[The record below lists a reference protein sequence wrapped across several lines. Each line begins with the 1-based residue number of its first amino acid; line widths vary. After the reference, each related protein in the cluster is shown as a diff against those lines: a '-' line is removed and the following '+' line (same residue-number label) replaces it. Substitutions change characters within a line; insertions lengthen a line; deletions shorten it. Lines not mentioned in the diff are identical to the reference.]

1 MRNRSAKRKGLPGLV
16 PSHLIRS
23 GAEIF
28 RGMGPNAGTLV
39 LEPRNWPMRL
49 ISAKWAEYVAR
60 HHAVYARKP
69 DYAVSTRFR
78 GDIGV
83 MLQELSLENKMAYSR
98 FIEKEVPEG
107 SLSDFPR
114 SDFVIRAFMEWLGT
128 DEGLSFGLDARDWLW
143 GDLEW
148 HGVLDALLKR
158 PSFRLAPRGQ
168 CGSQVPGILHSCS
181 KSCQGYG
188 MSFPPV
194 FVRDSEKHPIL
205 VQEVLCEEDWL
216 VLRIICRWFGIK
228 NGQKFLCSALDS
240 VDEAKDM
247 AHRYRQEKEKERQ
260 RKLRLAAETRRKGR
274 AGEGVTDQEPQPS
287 YKD

>member
-1 MRNRSAKRKGLPGLV
+1 MRNRSAKRKGAPGLV

-28 RGMGPNAGTLV
+28 RSMGPNAGTLV

-78 GDIGV
+78 GDVGV
-83 MLQELSLENKMAYSR
+83 MLKELSLADEMAYCR
-98 FIEKEVPEG
+98 FIEEEVPGG

-114 SDFVIRAFMEWLGT
+114 ADFVIHAFMEWLGT
-128 DEGLSFGLDARDWLW
+128 DEGLSFGLNPRDWLW

-148 HGVLDALLKR
+148 HGVLDALVER
-158 PSFRLAPRGQ
+158 PSFRLAPKGE

-181 KSCQGYG
+181 KNCRGYG
-188 MSFPPV
+188 MPFPPA
-194 FVRDSEKHPIL
+194 FVRDNEKHRIL
-205 VQEVLCEEDWL
+205 VHEFLCEEDWL
-216 VLRIICRWFGIK
+216 VLRIVCRWFGTK
-228 NGQKFLCSALDS
+228 EGHKFLCSALDS
-240 VDEAKDM
+240 VDEAKDR
-247 AHRYRQEKEKERQ
+247 AHRYRQEKENERQ
-260 RKLRLAAETRRKGR
+260 RKLRVASDAKREAREQKKPGGGVPAR
-274 AGEGVTDQEPQPS
+274 A
-287 YKD
+287 